1 MTWDGF
7 VALSLLAMVASFT
20 PGPNNA
26 LVAASAV
33 NFGIRKTLPHILGIS
48 IGFSL
53 MIFLVGLALGALFEQ
68 SVLLR
73 ETLRWIGI
81 VLLIYVAYKIAT
93 SGGLGSSKSEPR
105 PFTFLEAAGF
115 QWINPKGWS
124 MSVAVTAQFAS
135 GSQPVFAALVV
146 SFVFGVLALASTLSW
161 GLLGQGIRR
170 FLTNDVRLKWF
181 NWTMAILILACIF
194 LVLD

>member
-1 MTWDGF
+1 MTWDAF
-7 VALSLLAMVASFT
+7 IALSLLAMVASFT

-33 NFGIRKTLPHILGIS
+33 NFGIRKTIPHILGIS

-53 MIFLVGLALGALFEQ
+53 MIFLVGLVLGALFEQ

-93 SGGLGSSKSEPR
+93 SGGLGSSKGEPR
-105 PFTFLEAAGF
+105 PFTFVEAAGF

>member
-1 MTWDGF
+1 MTWDAF

-53 MIFLVGLALGALFEQ
+53 MIFLVGLVLGALFEQ

-93 SGGLGSSKSEPR
+93 SGGLGSSNSEPR

>member
-1 MTWDGF
+1 MTWDAF

-53 MIFLVGLALGALFEQ
+53 MIFLVGLVLGALFEQ

-93 SGGLGSSKSEPR
+93 SGGLGSSNSEPR

-146 SFVFGVLALASTLSW
+146 SCVFGVLALASTLSW

-170 FLTNDVRLKWF
+170 FLTNEARLKWF